1 MNGRR
6 MSGDSDDAALFS
18 GFGRKLTLLPQPEGD
33 ACETQQNDT
42 QIERVAHGNQHGLEG
57 PFDELGHGGDE
68 LLKVHGLNLL
78 SRK

>member
-1 MNGRR
+1 MKGRR
-6 MSGDSDDAALFS
+6 MSGNSDDAALFA
-18 GFGRKLTLLPQPEGD
+18 GFGRELALLPQPEGNAGEAHQD
-33 ACETQQNDT
+33 DT
-42 QIERVAHGNQHGLEG
+42 QVEGVAHGNQYGLEG